1 MRLALLDT
9 DVLSLYLRQG
19 DAAIVD
25 QCRRYIREHDLLTFS
40 AAPAAGVG

>member
-1 MRLALLDT
+1 MKPALLDT

-25 QCRRYIREHDLLTFS
+25 RIEGLTVIDWS
-40 AAPAAGVG
+40 ESESSGRAS

>member
-1 MRLALLDT
+1 VEPALLDT

-25 QCRRYIREHDLLTFS
+25 HIEGLTVADRS
-40 AAPAAGVG
+40 ESESSGGAS